1 MRTVQRLLL
10 THALFYVTPG
20 ILQLFMGDEYFSSL
34 PFGESP
40 ETLDREQAGSFHDG
54 QWESRGAKN
63 GFFEF
68 TRTMLSLR
76 KEFMVGERAE

>member
-1 MRTVQRLLL
+1 MQRLLL
-10 THALFYVTPG
+10 THSLFYVTPG

-40 ETLDREQAGSFHDG
+40 ETLDREQAGSFRNG
-54 QWESRGAKN
+54 QWESRGEKN

-68 TRTMLSLR
+68 TRTMLALR
-76 KEFMVGERAE
+76 KEFTVSERDG

>member
-1 MRTVQRLLL
+1 MQRLLL
-10 THALFYVTPG
+10 THSLFYVTPG

-34 PFGESP
+34 PFGENP
-40 ETLDREQAGSFHDG
+40 DTLDREQVGSFKNG
-54 QWESRGAKN
+54 QWESRGQKN

-76 KEFMVGERAE
+76 KDYMVSEFGV